1 MFLGE
6 CTHTL
11 DDKGRLTLP
20 AKYRDHLAQGIVVT
34 RGLDGCLFV
43 FTYEDWK
50 KFAAVLGERL
60 SFTQKSAR
68 DFFRY
73 FFSGAVDIV
82 PDRQGRILIPAYLR
96 KHASLDSEVV
106 IIGTNSRLEL
116 WNPERWNQA
125 LLHVESNAEGIAEQF
140 TVSNVAV

>member
-6 CTHTL
+6 YTHTL

-20 AKYRDHLAQGIVVT
+20 AKFRDQLAQGVTVT

-50 KFAAVLGERL
+50 QFTETLRERL
-60 SFTQKSAR
+60 PFTQKSAR
-68 DFFRY
+68 DFSRF
-73 FFSGAVDIV
+73 FFSGAVDII
-82 PDRQGRILIPAYLR
+82 PDRQGRILIPPFLR
-96 KHASLDSEVV
+96 QYASLEAEVM

-116 WNPERWNQA
+116 WDTERWRQT
-125 LLHVESNAEGIAEQF
+125 LLDVESNAEMIAEQF
-140 TVSNVAV
+140 GNITF